1 MRISDWSSDVCS
13 SDLAD
18 RTPAAPVPTG
28 SPEAAR
34 RLFAMSK
41 PITGTVAQSYL
52 RRRGI
57 TDVRH
62 GDPLRFHPRCW
73 YRGDDEDPRD
83 RLRDAWPAIIAAVT
97 DLDGTISGAHRTW
110 LDPSGSHKADIPT
123 PRRAMGQPLGNAVRF
138 GHAVDVLVAGEGI
151 ETMRSEAHTSDLQ

>member
-1 MRISDWSSDVCS
+1 
-13 SDLAD
+13 
-18 RTPAAPVPTG
+18 
-28 SPEAAR
+28 
-34 RLFAMSK
+34 MSK

-110 LDPSGSHKADIPT
+110 LDP
-123 PRRAMGQPLGNAVRF
+123 
-138 GHAVDVLVAGEGI
+138 
-151 ETMRSEAHTSDLQ
+151 RSEERRVGKECVSKCRSRWSPYNNKKKHYTYTTTHRQNRNMLISSSKSH